1 MIVKLHKNA
10 RTTPAIRAQLAASNE
25 SVAVLAK
32 RFNLAPNTVRKWQAR
47 TDFNDRSHTAHNLQ
61 TTLSSAQ
68 EHIVIYLRKHLLLP
82 LDDLLSVTRE
92 FLCPEVSRSG
102 LNRCLRRH
110 GVGNLRD
117 MTRSQD
123 NKPKYQRFKD
133 YPIGFVHIDTKYLP
147 QMADESKRR
156 YLFVAIDRASRMV
169 CVQLRE
175 SKTAKDAREFLKF
188 VTERFPFKIKKV
200 LTDNGKEFTNKVFGN
215 NATDKTHEFDDLCL
229 SLGIEHRLTKVR
241 RPQTNGMVERFN
253 GRIADILRT
262 HHFQSGKEL
271 EHTLLRYVD
280 LYNNHLPQ
288 TNLNCRTPC
297 QVMHEWYEK
306 EPLFFNRDVHN
317 RPEGD
322 IYPSPPAKFCGSS
335 LSEQ

>member
-10 RTTPAIRAQLAASNE
+10 RTTPAVRAQLAASTE
-25 SVAVLAK
+25 PVAVLAK

-61 TTLSSAQ
+61 TTLNSAQ
-68 EHIVIYLRKHLLLP
+68 EHIVVYLRKKLLLP
-82 LDDLLSVTRE
+82 LDDLLNVTRE

-110 GVGNLRD
+110 GVGNLRE
-117 MTRSQD
+117 MTRTND
-123 NKPKYQRFKD
+123 EKPKYQRFKE
-133 YPIGFVHIDTKYLP
+133 YPIGYVHIDIKYLP
-147 QMADESKRR
+147 QMPDENKRK
-156 YLFVAIDRASRMV
+156 YLFVAIDRATRMV

-200 LTDNGKEFTNKVFGN
+200 LTDNGKEFTSKVFGN
-215 NATDKTHEFDDLCL
+215 NANNKTHEFDELCL

-271 EHTLLRYVD
+271 EHTLMRYVD
-280 LYNNHLPQ
+280 LYNNHPPQ
-288 TNLNCRTPC
+288 ANLDCRTPA
-297 QVMHEWYEK
+297 QVMYECY
-306 EPLFFNRDVHN
+306 ENNPQFFDKDVHN
-317 RPEGD
+317 RTEGD
-322 IYPSPPAKFCGSS
+322 TELGTDHSVLLCR
-335 LSEQ
+335 

>member
-68 EHIVIYLRKHLLLP
+68 DHIVIYLRKHMLLP
-82 LDDLLSVTRE
+82 LDDLLSVTQE

-133 YPIGFVHIDTKYLP
+133 YPIGFVHIDIKYLP

-156 YLFVAIDRASRMV
+156 YLFVAIDRATRMV

-175 SKTAKDAREFLKF
+175 SKTAR
-188 VTERFPFKIKKV
+188 
-200 LTDNGKEFTNKVFGN
+200 
-215 NATDKTHEFDDLCL
+215 
-229 SLGIEHRLTKVR
+229 
-241 RPQTNGMVERFN
+241 M
-253 GRIADILRT
+253 
-262 HHFQSGKEL
+262 
-271 EHTLLRYVD
+271 
-280 LYNNHLPQ
+280 
-288 TNLNCRTPC
+288 
-297 QVMHEWYEK
+297 
-306 EPLFFNRDVHN
+306 
-317 RPEGD
+317 PE
-322 IYPSPPAKFCGSS
+322 SS
-335 LSEQ
+335 